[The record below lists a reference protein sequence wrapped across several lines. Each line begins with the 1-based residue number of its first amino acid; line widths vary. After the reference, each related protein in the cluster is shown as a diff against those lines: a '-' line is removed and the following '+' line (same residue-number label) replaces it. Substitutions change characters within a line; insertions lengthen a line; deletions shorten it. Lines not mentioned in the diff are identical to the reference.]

1 MARYDFTFDQLDW
14 RGKLGLSIAMVAG
27 LALLV
32 ALVIL
37 SLGVAL
43 VLVPVAAVAYLVWRW
58 RWRNLAKART
68 APGETISVE
77 YHVVGKDDEGAPR

>member
-27 LALLV
+27 LALLA
-32 ALVIL
+32 ALIIL

-43 VLVPVAAVAYLVWRW
+43 VLIPVAAVAYLVWRW
-58 RWRNLAKART
+58 RWSRLAKSRNT
-68 APGETISVE
+68 AAETISVE
-77 YHVVGKDDEGAPR
+77 YHVVGKDDESATR

>member
-1 MARYDFTFDQLDW
+1 MARYDFTFDKLDW
-14 RGKLGLSIAMVAG
+14 RGKIGLFLAMIAG

-32 ALVIL
+32 AIVLL

-58 RWRNLAKART
+58 RWSRLAKTRP
-68 APGETISVE
+68 APRETISVD
-77 YHVVGKDDEGAPR
+77 YHVVDKSDRRT